1 MKEEFTTE
9 QDVKN
14 LVVKRAF
21 HDSIPV
27 MTGYI
32 VLGIGFGMLLK
43 SEGYG
48 ILWSLAMS
56 VFIYAGSMQYVAV
69 SLLASATPLIT
80 AMLTTLMVNARH
92 LFYGISMTE
101 AYKDAGRG
109 KPYMIFGLT
118 DETYSLV
125 CHLPKDMDRKE
136 QMRYSL
142 LVTVFD
148 HCYWV
153 TGSVIGS
160 LIPFSAKGIDFALT
174 ALFITIFTDQW
185 LTTRNH
191 FSAIAG
197 VLASV
202 ACVLLFG
209 SANFLIPAMIAISVI
224 LITGKKFAL
233 KEEKSK

>member
-1 MKEEFTTE
+1 MFHFDE
-9 QDVKN
+9 
-14 LVVKRAF
+14 KRAIINVSCAAAAWSRNI
-21 HDSIPV
+21 HTRQNYERRIYDR
-27 MTGYI
+27 TGREE
-32 VLGIGFGMLLK
+32 
-43 SEGYG
+43 S
-48 ILWSLAMS
+48 
-56 VFIYAGSMQYVAV
+56 
-69 SLLASATPLIT
+69 
-80 AMLTTLMVNARH
+80 
-92 LFYGISMTE
+92 
-101 AYKDAGRG
+101 RG
-109 KPYMIFGLT
+109 ETIFGLT
-118 DETYSLV
+118 DETYS
-125 CHLPKDMDRKE
+125 
-136 QMRYSL
+136 
-142 LVTVFD
+142 VFD

-233 KEEKSK
+233 NEEKSK

>member
-1 MKEEFTTE
+1 MK
-9 QDVKN
+9 DRVI
-14 LVVKRAF
+14 KRALK
-21 HDSIPV
+21 DSVPV

-48 ILWSLAMS
+48 VLWSLAMS

-69 SLLASATPLIT
+69 SLLAAATPLVT
-80 AMLTTLMVNARH
+80 VALTTLMVNARH

-101 AYKDAGRG
+101 AYKDAGKG
-109 KPYMIFGLT
+109 KWYMIFGLT

-125 CHLPKDMDRKE
+125 CHLPEDMDRKD

-142 LVTVFD
+142 LVSVFD
-148 HCYWV
+148 QCYWV

-160 LIPFSAKGIDFALT
+160 LIPFTAKGIDFALT

-185 LTTRNH
+185 LTTKNH

-197 VLASV
+197 VAASV
-202 ACVLLFG
+202 ACLILFG
-209 SANFLIPAMIAISVI
+209 SSKFLIPAMIAISVI

-233 KEEKSK
+233 KEVEK